1 MKYNIKKN
9 WVTSFDLMITRPIV
23 VLPFLIIA
31 FLEALA
37 LELLFFSPRR
47 PLAILAAPVI
57 RKFFGEA
64 ALHYPGN
71 LAILPKQFYYAQV
84 LIYVLAGVFL
94 AGISAEIVRGL
105 KAGQTVRI
113 KAVLK
118 NTLARYPSFLIFGLL
133 VIISLYL
140 LKRTDTFIFLKAQKL
155 IFIHLPRI
163 FLDFSPYI
171 FSLFLFLSNV
181 ILQAFLVLTIPLM
194 VINKKPWFKAL
205 WSSIVLGWN
214 NFGAIFALVF
224 FPFLLYLPIT
234 LLKIGTNKLI
244 YCTFPEITLYIS
256 GFGIALTAFI
266 ECLVL
271 VCATQ
276 FVLDI
281 KQEVTR

>member
-1 MKYNIKKN
+1 MKYNIRKN
-9 WVTSFDLMITRPIV
+9 WIASFDLMITRPIV

-47 PLAILAAPVI
+47 PLAVLAGPVI

-71 LAILPKQFYYAQV
+71 LAILPKQFYYAQI

-94 AGISAEIVRGL
+94 AGISAEIARSLRVE
-105 KAGQTVRI
+105 QTVKR
-113 KAVLK
+113 KTVLK
-118 NTLARYPSFLIFGLL
+118 NTLAHYPSFLIFGLL

-140 LKRTDTFIFLKAQKL
+140 LKRTDAFIFLKAQRL
-155 IFIHLPRI
+155 IFIHLPGV

-194 VINKKPWFKAL
+194 VINKKSWFKAL

-214 NFGAIFALVF
+214 NFGVLFALVF

-234 LLKIGTNKLI
+234 LLKSGTHKLI
-244 YCTFPEITLYIS
+244 YCTFPEITLYITA
-256 GFGIALTAFI
+256 FGIALTAFI

-271 VCATQ
+271 VCAAQ

-281 KQEVTR
+281 KQEVPK